1 MADQLA
7 LDLLDAIEAGQ
18 RHTAGGFV
26 EAGDP
31 PFQQNPHMH
40 LLESCLAWIEAGGGP
55 RFEAMARE
63 IVELALTRFVD
74 ADTGCLREF
83 FTADWRPAPGEQGR
97 VVEPGHQFE
106 WAWLLQRWGARTGDA
121 RALAAARRLYA
132 AGLKGVDPVRGVAV
146 DVLTPELTIAAP
158 TARLW
163 PQTERIKAALILGDE
178 AQARL
183 AVKGLWKYLDV
194 ETPGLWRDRMNLD
207 GSFVDEPAPGSS
219 LYHIMAAAAELI
231 RVSG

>member
-1 MADQLA
+1 M
-7 LDLLDAIEAGQ
+7 
-18 RHTAGGFV
+18 V
-26 EAGDP
+26 ERS
-31 PFQQNPHMH
+31 
-40 LLESCLAWIEAGGGP
+40 LSP
-55 RFEAMARE
+55 RA
-63 IVELALTRFVD
+63 
-74 ADTGCLREF
+74 
-83 FTADWRPAPGEQGR
+83 
-97 VVEPGHQFE
+97 
-106 WAWLLQRWGARTGDA
+106 A